1 MTITLSPVSKASRY
15 AAPVPA
21 RASRFARVL
30 EQSPGLLE
38 RLEDCSGAELG
49 LRDEA
54 ALARTLLD
62 EILAS
67 FAELHSAKNGD
78 IPASAFGALIG
89 QLKVVQS
96 IVRDAADIEAK
107 RDDQKLSATHVLML
121 VASLRDTLRAA
132 MLQTFGE
139 RAASVVDDVFGNAK
153 WTGDLRD
160 DVLAEALAA
169 PAAYTVSFRKLE
181 RDDSGTVREGAVV
194 PNPGAPQSWDATPP
208 VMPCN
213 TATPVAEANGAGD
226 VIGPSPT
233 TSQDTPQ
240 NQPKRATI
248 PASASGGGGRV
259 SVPPISEDEIATSKP
274 LDALTLRAK
283 NLRTQLDKLNAA
295 RERERAERAAKLN
308 SV

>member
-1 MTITLSPVSKASRY
+1 M
-15 AAPVPA
+15 
-21 RASRFARVL
+21 L

-78 IPASAFGALIG
+78 IPASAFAALIG

-194 PNPGAPQSWDATPP
+194 QNVQHVQNPGAPQSWDATPP

-226 VIGPSPT
+226 EIGPSPT
-233 TSQDTPQ
+233 TSQDTSRQ
-240 NQPKRATI
+240 DSPKRATI
-248 PASASGGGGRV
+248 QSGASGGGGRV

-295 RERERAERAAKLN
+295 REAERAARAAKLN
-308 SV
+308 T

>member
-1 MTITLSPVSKASRY
+1 M
-15 AAPVPA
+15 
-21 RASRFARVL
+21 L

-78 IPASAFGALIG
+78 IPASAFAALIG

-96 IVRDAADIEAK
+96 VVRDAADIEAK

-181 RDDSGTVREGAVV
+181 RDDSGTVREGAIVQNV
-194 PNPGAPQSWDATPP
+194 PNPGAPQSWDATLP
-208 VMPCN
+208 VIPCN
-213 TATPVAEANGAGD
+213 TVIPPVAEASGAGN

-233 TSQDTPQ
+233 VPQDA
-240 NQPKRATI
+240 PKRATI